1 MEQQQNKGIEA
12 EIELQLEKKDWH
24 KPQFHK
30 LSVTVATGYN

>member
-1 MEQQQNKGIEA
+1 MKQQQNKEVEA
-12 EIELQLEKKDWH
+12 EKEFQPEKKDWH